1 MTVQVSRIKYL
12 RKELEEY
19 RLLLDSFPEECGW
32 QAKVFRQKQQK
43 AADRLAAE
51 LWEISK
57 VMEAIRDPELRLIFQ
72 LRYFRGYKWA
82 RVAEELP
89 TTLSADGAR
98 MKHDRYLKKVQSV
111 KKEGSTGCSS
121 LHNS

>member
-1 MTVQVSRIKYL
+1 MQVSHIKYL

-19 RLLLDSFPEECGW
+19 RALLESFPKEGGW
-32 QAKVFRQKQQK
+32 RMQAFCQKQQK
-43 AADRLAAE
+43 AAEHLAAE

-57 VMEAIRDPELRLIFQ
+57 VIAAIDEPELRLIFQ
-72 LRYFRGYKWA
+72 LRYFRGYPWA

-98 MKHDRYLKKVQSV
+98 MKHDRYLKKLQSV
-111 KKEGSTGCSS
+111 KKEGSIG
-121 LHNS
+121 

>member
-1 MTVQVSRIKYL
+1 MQVSHIKYL

-19 RLLLDSFPEECGW
+19 RLLLASFPEGGGW
-32 QAKVFRQKQQK
+32 QAQVFRKKLQK
-43 AADRLAAE
+43 AAEHLAAE

-57 VMEAIRDPELRLIFQ
+57 VIGAIDDSELRLIFQ
-72 LRYFRGYKWA
+72 LRYFRGYTWA

-111 KKEGSTGCSS
+111 KKEGATGLSS
-121 LHNS
+121 LHSS

>member
-1 MTVQVSRIKYL
+1 MQVSRINYL

-19 RLLLDSFPEECGW
+19 RLLLDALPEGGGW
-32 QAKVFRQKQQK
+32 QAKAFRQKQQK
-43 AADRLAAE
+43 AAEQLAAE

-57 VMEAIRDPELRLIFQ
+57 MMEAIKDPELRLIFQ
-72 LRYFRGYKWA
+72 LRYFRGYPWP

-98 MKHDRYLKKVQSV
+98 MKHDRYLKKLQST
-111 KKEGSTGCSS
+111 KKEGSIGTSS
-121 LHNS
+121 LQSS

>member
-1 MTVQVSRIKYL
+1 MQVSHIKYL

-19 RLLLDSFPEECGW
+19 RFLLESIPEGGGW
-32 QAKVFRQKQQK
+32 QVQAFRKKQQK
-43 AADRLAAE
+43 AAELLAAE

-57 VMEAIRDPELRLIFQ
+57 VIGSIEDPELRLIFQ
-72 LRYFRGYKWA
+72 LRYFRGYTWS

-111 KKEGSTGCSS
+111 KKEGAMG
-121 LHNS
+121 

>member
-1 MTVQVSRIKYL
+1 MQVSHINYL

-19 RLLLDSFPEECGW
+19 RLLLDTLPAGGGW
-32 QAKVFRQKQQK
+32 QVKAFRQKQQR
-43 AADRLAAE
+43 AAEQLAAE

-57 VMEAIRDPELRLIFQ
+57 MMEAIKDPELRLIFQ
-72 LRYFRGYKWA
+72 LRYFRGYPWA

-98 MKHDRYLKKVQSV
+98 MKHDRYLKRLQSTKKV
-111 KKEGSTGCSS
+111 GSIGASS
-121 LHNS
+121 LQSS

>member
-1 MTVQVSRIKYL
+1 MQVSHINYL

-19 RLLLDSFPEECGW
+19 RALLETFPKDGNW
-32 QAKVFRQKQQK
+32 QMQVFRRKQQK
-43 AADRLAAE
+43 AAEHLAAE

-57 VMEAIRDPELRLIFQ
+57 VIAAIDDPELRLIFQ
-72 LRYFRGYKWA
+72 LRYFRGYTWA

-98 MKHDRYLKKVQSV
+98 MKHDRYLKKIYSV
-111 KKEGSTGCSS
+111 KKEGAMGFSS
-121 LHNS
+121 LQSS

>member
-1 MTVQVSRIKYL
+1 MQVSYIKYL

-19 RLLLDSFPEECGW
+19 RLLLEAIPEGCGW
-32 QAKVFRQKQQK
+32 RAQVFRQKQQK
-43 AADRLAAE
+43 AAEQLAAE

-57 VMEAIRDPELRLIFQ
+57 MIGSIEDPELRLIFQ
-72 LRYFRGYKWA
+72 LRYFRGYTWA

-98 MKHDRYLKKVQSV
+98 MKHDRYLKKTQSV
-111 KKEGSTGCSS
+111 KKEGAMGFSS
-121 LHNS
+121 LHSS

>member
-1 MTVQVSRIKYL
+1 MQVSHIKYL

-19 RLLLDSFPEECGW
+19 RLLLESIPEGCGW
-32 QAKVFRQKQQK
+32 QAQAFRQKQQK
-43 AADRLAAE
+43 AAEHLAAE

-57 VMEAIRDPELRLIFQ
+57 LIEAIDDPELRLIFQ
-72 LRYFRGYKWA
+72 LRYFRGYTWA

-111 KKEGSTGCSS
+111 KKEGSTG
-121 LHNS
+121 